1 MTFDMIEERH
11 ALIDGGKWS
20 ARSIAI
26 ALLVAVAIALAGCRN
41 TGTYA
46 VVGDVVSP
54 VDISDGSDTVKV
66 RALFALTGA
75 KVWCARD
82 SKVKMTYTNVYTN
95 SYIGIVD
102 TQGVQNFK
110 VETEPL
116 AVDGGDM
123 TESAEISAKTEK

>member
-116 AVDGGDM
+116 DVSGTSDSS
-123 TESAEISAKTEK
+123 EPENQPK

>member
-1 MTFDMIEERH
+1 MKRIAELSCGLAGF
-11 ALIDGGKWS
+11 AVVLIL
-20 ARSIAI
+20 AAAI
-26 ALLVAVAIALAGCRN
+26 AFLTGGCRN

-46 VVGDVVSP
+46 VVGDVASP

-116 AVDGGDM
+116 EVSGENAGTD
-123 TESAEISAKTEK
+123 AR